1 MKPYYVQGFGMQ
13 TDIRWQ
19 KRFANFNQALVE
31 LTEAIELAQ
40 QRPLTKLEQQG
51 LIQAFEYNYELA
63 WNCIK
68 DFYQF
73 QGETDIQGSRDA
85 IRLAFKRGLVKNG
98 DLWMDMIKSRA
109 LTSHTYNQDTA
120 KAVATAILQSYY
132 PAFLQ
137 LQRDL
142 SAQQNAI

>member
-1 MKPYYVQGFGMQ
+1 MQ

-19 KRFANFNQALVE
+19 QRFANFQQALAE
-31 LTEAIELAQ
+31 LTEAVVLAS
-40 QRPLTKLEQQG
+40 QRPLSKLEQQG

-85 IRLAFKRGLVKNG
+85 IRLAFKRGLIQNG
-98 DLWMDMIKSRA
+98 ELWMNMIKSRA
-109 LTSHTYNQDTA
+109 LTSHTCNQDTA
-120 KAVATAILQSYY
+120 NAVAEQILQSYY
-132 PAFLQ
+132 PAFMQ
-137 LQRDL
+137 LQQDL
-142 SAQQNAI
+142 GKHQDAS